1 MEMITLK
8 TKKPTLAESLRMGSG
23 VLLLVTGVLAMLSIV
38 GFLPGIGLF
47 LVGYLLMHFGRP
59 KVEITCA
66 SCGGTTIA
74 RSGEKKAKCEHCE
87 TVQPIKW
94 TK

>member
-23 VLLLVTGVLAMLSIV
+23 VLLLVTGILAMLSIV

-59 KVEITCA
+59 KVGNNLRKLRRHDNRA
-66 SCGGTTIA
+66 S
-74 RSGEKKAKCEHCE
+74 RREESEM
-87 TVQPIKW
+87 
-94 TK
+94 